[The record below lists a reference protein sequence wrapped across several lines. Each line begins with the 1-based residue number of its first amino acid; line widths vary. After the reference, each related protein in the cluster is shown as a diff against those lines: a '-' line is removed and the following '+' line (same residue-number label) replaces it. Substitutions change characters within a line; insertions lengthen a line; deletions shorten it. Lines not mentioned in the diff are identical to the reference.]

1 MQQYAPNESSS
12 VAEFIRGH
20 RAEIL
25 DAWKSRVRAMPQ
37 AEELPQPVLLD
48 EVPNL
53 LDRIARMSDGLARIS
68 PETPLPPPFGQG
80 GSGALGGIDL
90 TQVVTEFRLL
100 RECIL
105 ALWEGEQA
113 RRSRPVASTRPVN
126 NAIDSA
132 ICESVKQL
140 AAAKA

>member
-1 MQQYAPNESSS
+1 
-12 VAEFIRGH
+12 
-20 RAEIL
+20 
-25 DAWKSRVRAMPQ
+25 MPQ
-37 AEELPQPVLLD
+37 AEELPEPVLLD

-53 LDRIARMSDGLARIS
+53 LDRIARMSDGLGRVS
-68 PETPLPPPFGQG
+68 PETPLPPPFGHG
-80 GSGALGGIDL
+80 RSGTLAGFDL
-90 TQVVTEFRLL
+90 SQIVTEFRLL

-105 ALWEGEQA
+105 ALWERDQA

-140 AAAKA
+140 STKA